1 MNKLIKTL
9 SLAGRTIQNK
19 LANLLFGFSNE
30 QLDYV
35 YDAQYIDAIKSDVED
50 LSKQIGDFDPDDYDF
65 DALRDYDFNDFVDY
79 EKCQEIA
86 SDVASE
92 MLDERDAQNSDIV
105 EEKLTSLEL
114 RIKELEN
121 NLVKKPKS
129 KKKNK

>member
-1 MNKLIKTL
+1 
-9 SLAGRTIQNK
+9 
-19 LANLLFGFSNE
+19 
-30 QLDYV
+30 
-35 YDAQYIDAIKSDVED
+35 
-50 LSKQIGDFDPDDYDF
+50 
-65 DALRDYDFNDFVDY
+65 
-79 EKCQEIA
+79 
-86 SDVASE
+86 